1 MNHNTREQFLN
12 AALSAVK
19 IRFADAGYPISS
31 PIRLSIGQ
39 PIGTRGK
46 NSKRAIAQVWPASA
60 SADGTHEM
68 FFSPRIDDPSQTL
81 VSIVHEVAHVAAGLS
96 AGHGK
101 GFAKIA
107 KAVGLLAPWTS
118 TPPSAELSDWIATIL
133 PGLPAFKHAALDLSQ
148 SPNKKQGTRMIKL
161 ECSDCGWSCRT
172 AQKNVDAGLPTCHC
186 GGDITPVEAE

>member
-1 MNHNTREQFLN
+1 MSTREQFLN

-19 IRFADAGYPISS
+19 VRFADAGYPVTA

-46 NSKRAIAQVWPASA
+46 NSKNAIAQVWPSAA

-68 FFSPRIDDPSQTL
+68 FFSPRVADPAQTI
-81 VSIVHEVAHVAAGLS
+81 VSIVHEVAHVAAGLG

-101 GFAKIA
+101 GFAKVA

-118 TPPSAELSDWIATIL
+118 TPPSAELSEWIAAIL
-133 PGLPAFKHAALDLSQ
+133 PSLPAFKHAALDLSQ
-148 SPNKKQGTRMIKL
+148 SPNKKQKTRMILLK
-161 ECSDCGWSCRT
+161 CDDCGWSCRT
-172 AQKNVDAGLPTCHC
+172 AQMNVNAGLPTCYC
-186 GGDITPVEAE
+186 GGGINVA